1 MKLKLLNETCS
12 GTTPRVKSHEK
23 EQEGVEMDS
32 FLATLLRE
40 RRNLI
45 HMEDQ
50 IQLTNIFKTLIQG
63 LHKNLGNKE
72 KQKKKRNQNIFTSS
86 SLSHLKVKGSSR
98 DTIYLMM
105 NFRINKTT
113 TSIRQSSYYPNLEG
127 TV

>member
-1 MKLKLLNETCS
+1 
-12 GTTPRVKSHEK
+12 
-23 EQEGVEMDS
+23 MDS

-40 RRNLI
+40 RRYLI

-72 KQKKKRNQNIFTSS
+72 KQKKKINQNIFTSS
-86 SLSHLKVKGSSR
+86 SMSHLKVKGGSH

-113 TSIRQSSYYPNLEG
+113 TSIRQSSYYPN
-127 TV
+127 